1 MSNKKPNIL
10 VAALDW
16 GLGHATRLMP
26 IIEELKINGCN
37 IILAS
42 SGNALHYWKQEFSDN
57 TIIELPAYNP
67 VYHAHG
73 NMNLSMALQAPKFLH
88 TIYVENQLLKK
99 IVLEYSIDGVIS
111 DNRYGLFHSN
121 IPCVIITHQLFIQTP
136 RHLNFLKPVIE
147 KINFSFINRFSQCW
161 VPDFEDENNISGILS
176 HSVTKLANTKYI
188 GILSR
193 LKKENT
199 TIKYDVLVLL
209 SGPEPQR
216 TVLENILLKQLQ
228 PLKKNILLVRGN
240 NSVPELK
247 NIPTHIKVMP
257 LLTSSELNT
266 VINQSA
272 FVVCRSGYSTI
283 MDLVTTA
290 KPALLVP
297 TPGQTEQL
305 YLAELM
311 KDKGWFNAQLQP
323 KINLHE
329 ALLNKDQYKPALNQ
343 HTTELL
349 SNTVIEFIREVCR

>member
-1 MSNKKPNIL
+1 MANRKPNIL

-16 GLGHATRLMP
+16 GLGHATRLIP
-26 IIEELKINGCN
+26 IIKELRNNNCN
-37 IILAS
+37 IILAA
-42 SGNALHYWKQEFSDN
+42 SGNALQYWKQEFPDN

-73 NMNLSMALQAPKFLH
+73 NMNLSMVLQAPKFLH
-88 TIYVENQLLKK
+88 TIYAENQLLKK

-136 RHLNFLKPVIE
+136 RQLNFLKPVIE
-147 KINFSFINRFSQCW
+147 KINFSFINRFFQCW
-161 VPDFEDENNISGILS
+161 VPDFEDENNVSGILS
-176 HSVTKLANTKYI
+176 HSATKPANTKYI

-193 LKKENT
+193 LKNEN
-199 TIKYDVLVLL
+199 IPIENDILVLL

-216 TVLENILLKQLQ
+216 TVLETILIKQLQ

-240 NSVPELK
+240 NHALELK
-247 NIPTHIKVMP
+247 NIPAHIKVMP
-257 LLTSSELNT
+257 LLTSAEINT

-290 KPALLVP
+290 KPALLIP

-311 KDKGWFNAQLQP
+311 KDKGWYNTQLQH
-323 KINLHE
+323 KINLQE
-329 ALLNKDQYKPALNQ
+329 AIINKDQYKPALNQ
-343 HTTELL
+343 YTTELL
-349 SNTVIEFIREVCR
+349 SNTAIEFIKEVCR